1 MTAVAGRTL
10 VDGATTATIGA
21 VVVGVDVGAGLVV
34 ATGATV
40 VVGVT
45 VVVGA
50 TVVVAATATRAG
62 SAAGLPEAGGV
73 AATGAGTGATVT
85 VKVPVVVWAK
95 ASVAVHVTVV
105 TPTGNTAPE
114 AGAQVGVPLV
124 AVAARYVTATPAA
137 EVAVADWLLG
147 RVSTGAAGLFTV
159 TMKVAVVVCARL
171 SVVVQVTVVIPMG
184 KVVPDA
190 GAHDGVP
197 ALAVGDAYV
206 TTAPADDVAVTT

>member
-1 MTAVAGRTL
+1 MA
-10 VDGATTATIGA
+10 DGATTTTTGA

-40 VVGVT
+40 VLAAGAA

-50 TVVVAATATRAG
+50 TVVVAATATIAG
-62 SAAGLPEAGGV
+62 SAAGLPVAGGV
-73 AATGAGTGATVT
+73 GATGVGTGATVT
-85 VKVPVVVWAK
+85 VKVPVAVWAK

-105 TPTGNTAPE
+105 TPTGNTDPDT
-114 AGAQVGVPLV
+114 GVQVGVPLV
-124 AVAARYVTATPAA
+124 AVAAWYVTATPAA

-147 RVSTGAAGLFTV
+147 RASTGATGLFTV
-159 TMKVAVVVCARL
+159 TMNVAVVVCARL

-184 KVVPDA
+184 KVAPDA

-197 ALAVGDAYV
+197 ALAVGAG
-206 TTAPADDVAVTT
+206 